1 MSCGLRCSLFRKDSN
16 TWLYWCLKWSNV
28 GGKKTVLTNAS
39 PCLVKLHLTHS
50 QQDLF
55 AQLCANIVMV
65 LAVSAVPV
73 LFSHSHYSAI
83 TKDLVSITQGRPFQ
97 KSMIYF
103 LKKWGHLAIYIW
115 ALRPAKSE
123 YRAVLFKTGHIT
135 QNPPKNNWFTQH
147 NIGKSRVG

>member
-16 TWLYWCLKWSNV
+16 TWLYWCFKWSNV

-83 TKDLVSITQGRPFQ
+83 TKDLVSITQGRPV
-97 KSMIYF
+97 F

-123 YRAVLFKTGHIT
+123 YSAILFKTGHIT
-135 QNPPKNNWFTQH
+135 QNPPKKQLIGTQH
-147 NIGKSRVG
+147 NIGKRDG